1 MTPEEFYAQ
10 VERNNED
17 YRNDRYQ
24 TYPGRYSDE
33 WKQLKGREEAAKYV
47 MDVLFRVNPKSEHYL
62 PPKEQDTRRKFL
74 REAAEDVKRKI
85 GRLRQSQSQER
96 EKFLIMADALEE
108 YHQHLFSLPWT
119 STEETEAYLK
129 KRQEQRLRDLIEYTR
144 IVEGQLSLDAMG
156 MRTIRQTLEELNILK
171 VYVRDDEK
179 DE

>member
-1 MTPEEFYAQ
+1 MIPEEFYAQ
-10 VERNNED
+10 VERDNED
-17 YRNDRYQ
+17 YRNERYQ

-33 WKQLKGREEAAKYV
+33 WKQLKGQEEAAKYV
-47 MDVLFRVNPKSEHYL
+47 MDVLYRVNPKSEHYL
-62 PPKEQDTRRKFL
+62 PPIEQDARRNFL

-108 YHQHLFSLPWT
+108 YHQHMISLPWT

-129 KRQEQRLRDLIEYTR
+129 KRQEQRLKDLIEYTH
-144 IVEGQLSLDAMG
+144 IVEGQLSLAAMG

-171 VYVRDDEK
+171 AYVKDEK
-179 DE
+179 YE